1 MYTIIILIEIYIL
14 SKIASIFS
22 DKFILYI
29 LLNVLV
35 LYAPF
40 ENKCPNF
47 LFKIRI
53 TFKQLIEGVIGLLD
67 CLVPKYEEPKEK
79 KN

>member
-1 MYTIIILIEIYIL
+1 MYTIIILIEVYIL
-14 SKIASIFS
+14 RKIASIFS
-22 DKFILYI
+22 DKFILYL
-29 LLNVLV
+29 LLNIII

-40 ENKCPNF
+40 EKRCPNF
-47 LFKIRI
+47 LFKIKI